1 MKAYATDLSDL
12 FDWTPPPETDNAAPA
27 ATGNGVE
34 TSVAQKITFQEYT
47 ETTPENQGCDAPLA
61 VSMFADVKA
70 QRIDSSRLSLR
81 QLQTRLSDT
90 TAPDKASL
98 PLIKLATFGDV
109 RTEKGNSLRHDAN
122 MLSVLRPF

>member
-1 MKAYATDLSDL
+1 
-12 FDWTPPPETDNAAPA
+12 
-27 ATGNGVE
+27 
-34 TSVAQKITFQEYT
+34 
-47 ETTPENQGCDAPLA
+47 
-61 VSMFADVKA
+61 MFADVEA